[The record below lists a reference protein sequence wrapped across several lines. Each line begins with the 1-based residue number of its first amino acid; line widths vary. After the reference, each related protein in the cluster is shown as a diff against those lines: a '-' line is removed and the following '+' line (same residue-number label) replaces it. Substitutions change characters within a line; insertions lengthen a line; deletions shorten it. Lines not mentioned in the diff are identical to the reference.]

1 MIYYCICTCSHDIKN
16 ETCSH
21 PYEYINFDRC
31 IHGFQ
36 HVFSVSTCPPAKM
49 CAVCINLYWC
59 IYIFKD
65 TPACIYTYIYIHIIQ
80 VIHLHNFTHT
90 TCRKSTPFHVWSDTS
105 ICWPWCRWCSLV
117 PCEHKQWHSEP
128 LNLAQSASTFLKL
141 PQYVPWSSSWLV
153 LGFNWLVSIHLY
165 SSTFRMVRLWSQLNL
180 CPQVAVSD

>member
-1 MIYYCICTCSHDIKN
+1 
-16 ETCSH
+16 
-21 PYEYINFDRC
+21 
-31 IHGFQ
+31 
-36 HVFSVSTCPPAKM
+36 M

-180 CPQVAVSD
+180 CPQVAVSDWLRWHQGVPTILIDWINRGILSILNDSHAIS